1 MVAKY
6 HFSNLLLFSNRD
18 SFCATEVDIFRAAA
32 AWVKANADEDFPSSV
47 EECSDILSEVRLS
60 LIPTQDLLKV
70 VRPTNLVQPDI
81 LLDAIQARTEYR
93 DMELKYR
100 GFLCKSLFF
109 LFHFGNLRNIS

>member
-1 MVAKY
+1 MVTKY

-32 AWVKANADEDFPSSV
+32 AWVKANADEDFASSV

-100 GFLCKSLFF
+100 GFLCKLLIFKSKSK
-109 LFHFGNLRNIS
+109 IC

>member
-1 MVAKY
+1 MN
-6 HFSNLLLFSNRD
+6 FETCFFSNRD

-47 EECSDILSEVRLS
+47 EDCSDILSEVRLS

-81 LLDAIQARTEYR
+81 LLDAIQARTEFR

-100 GFLCKSLFF
+100 GFLRKSLV
-109 LFHFGNLRNIS
+109 LFDFENVRNIS

>member
-1 MVAKY
+1 M
-6 HFSNLLLFSNRD
+6 FFSNRD
-18 SFCATEVDIFRAAA
+18 SFCATEVDIFKAAA
-32 AWVKANADEDFPSSV
+32 AWVKANADEDVASSV

-81 LLDAIQARTEYR
+81 LLDAIQARTEFR

-100 GFLCKSLFF
+100 GFLCKSLVLIDFE
-109 LFHFGNLRNIS
+109 NLRNVS

>member
-1 MVAKY
+1 M
-6 HFSNLLLFSNRD
+6 
-18 SFCATEVDIFRAAA
+18 DIFKAAA
-32 AWVKANADEDFPSSV
+32 AWVKANSDEDVENSV

-81 LLDAIQARTEYR
+81 LLDAIQARTEFR

-100 GFLCKSLFF
+100 GFLCKLPIFKANVRFISYSKCSTGCFTLKCFF
-109 LFHFGNLRNIS
+109 